1 MASVEVQTV
10 CGGRWDICVSI
21 ENELTSSEGE
31 GNRSLCLWSGVT
43 FLHLYNY
50 VFSAVVSC
58 PKALLVWIS
67 EKSYQNSIWIW
78 YWRDMQQYCHTLL
91 QMVPVKRCYFVK
103 RSLWQALP
111 GWLFLIIKDEIS
123 TTPKTLQNTY
133 TTAMTQN
140 NLYTILGDLKQDVEV
155 DTTGIL
161 PLFFPFSILVKSILV
176 WIYFSCITYN
186 LCSVSPHNRCRMI
199 GYMEPSVPFLS
210 LFLSVSLRVN

>member
-1 MASVEVQTV
+1 
-10 CGGRWDICVSI
+10 
-21 ENELTSSEGE
+21 
-31 GNRSLCLWSGVT
+31 
-43 FLHLYNY
+43 
-50 VFSAVVSC
+50 
-58 PKALLVWIS
+58 
-67 EKSYQNSIWIW
+67 
-78 YWRDMQQYCHTLL
+78 MQQYCHTLL

-161 PLFFPFSILVKSILV
+161 PLFF
-176 WIYFSCITYN
+176 
-186 LCSVSPHNRCRMI
+186 
-199 GYMEPSVPFLS
+199 S
-210 LFLSVSLRVN
+210 LFNSGKVHFSMNLFFLYYLQFM

>member
-1 MASVEVQTV
+1 MSMIWCDVFT
-10 CGGRWDICVSI
+10 
-21 ENELTSSEGE
+21 
-31 GNRSLCLWSGVT
+31 CLQ
-43 FLHLYNY
+43 LR
-50 VFSAVVSC
+50 VFSSSIL
-58 PKALLVWIS
+58 PKSFAGLNFWKILS
-67 EKSYQNSIWIW
+67 KQHL
-78 YWRDMQQYCHTLL
+78 DMNTGGTCSSTAILFL
-91 QMVPVKRCYFVK
+91 QMIPVKRCYFVK
-103 RSLWQALP
+103 RSLWQALL

-186 LCSVSPHNRCRMI
+186 LCSVSPPNRCRMI